1 MHNERKSNCNGRV
14 YLNVA
19 PKEQPPR
26 KLSGKR
32 TVTVITLESRHS
44 LTEGV
49 NLSGFK
55 TDGVQKRVIMGVQK
69 TALYNLHKSLG
80 AKFVPFAG
88 YEMPIQYKDG
98 IVKEHI
104 STRTH
109 AGFFD
114 VSHMG
119 QFFLEGDE
127 TLVEALEKIIP
138 SDLKSLK
145 INHSKYSFLLNNEGG
160 IIDDLIVTKTKNGFC
175 IILNAACKDN
185 DIKHISQFLGKN
197 HKYLL
202 NNDLSL
208 IALQGPKSVE
218 ILEKLIPGV
227 SKLKF
232 MTGNN
237 FSYDNE
243 SLYITRSGYTG
254 EDGFEISIPNKK
266 VEKLID
272 FLINNKVKP
281 IGLGARDTLRL
292 EAGLCLYGH
301 DLNEKITPVEANLK
315 WAIAKKR
322 KEVGGFNGWSK
333 IKSLLTNGSEKIRV
347 GIKPDGK
354 IIARENTKIF
364 SSDDKEIGLVT
375 SGTFGPS
382 VNAPVAMGYIKSQFS
397 EIGTS
402 IKLEVR
408 GKMYGGKISEL
419 PFYKKSY
426 VK

>member
-1 MHNERKSNCNGRV
+1 M
-14 YLNVA
+14 
-19 PKEQPPR
+19 Q
-26 KLSGKR
+26 
-32 TVTVITLESRHS
+32 I
-44 LTEGV
+44 
-49 NLSGFK
+49 
-55 TDGVQKRVIMGVQK
+55 QK
-69 TALYNLHKSLG
+69 TALYNTHKNLG

-104 STRTH
+104 STRTY
-109 AGFFD
+109 AVFFD

-119 QFFLEGDE
+119 QFFLEGDD
-127 TLVEALEKIIP
+127 TLIGALEKIIP
-138 SDLKSLK
+138 ADLKSLK
-145 INHSKYSFLLNNEGG
+145 INHSKYSFLLNDNGG
-160 IIDDLIVTKTKNGFC
+160 IIDDLIVTKTKKGFS
-175 IILNAACKDN
+175 IILNAACKEN
-185 DIKHISQFLGKN
+185 DIKQISKFLGNN
-197 HKYLL
+197 HKYAL

-227 SKLKF
+227 SNLKF

-237 FSYDNE
+237 FIFDSQN
-243 SLYITRSGYTG
+243 LYITRSGYTG
-254 EDGFEISIPNKK
+254 EDGFEISISNKK

-272 FLINNKVKP
+272 FLISNEVKP

-301 DLNEKITPVEANLK
+301 ELNEKINPVEANLK

-322 KEVGGFNGWSK
+322 KDDGGFNGWDK
-333 IKSLLTNGSEKIRV
+333 IKSLLINGSEKIRI
-347 GIKPDGK
+347 GIKPEGK

-364 SSDDKEIGLVT
+364 SINDKEIGLVT

-382 VNAPVAMGYIKSQFS
+382 VNAPVAMGYVKSEFAKV
-397 EIGTS
+397 GTS
-402 IKLEVR
+402 IRLEVR
-408 GKMYGGKISEL
+408 GKKYEGKVSEL